1 MLQNSDKPT
10 CIDLILTNRPS
21 YFQQSVFE
29 TGLSD
34 FHMTVAT
41 DLKMGFQKR
50 KPHIVAYRDYTHFD
64 NEKSQTLKIVPQKK
78 ISNALRNLF
87 IAYST
92 NVLLLKK
99 GIPVP
104 MRLPS

>member
-21 YFQQSVFE
+21 YFQQNVFE

-34 FHMTVAT
+34 FHMTVAP

-50 KPHIVAYRDYTHFD
+50 KPHIAAYGDYTHFD
-64 NEKSQTLKIVPQKK
+64 NEKSQTVPQKK
-78 ISNALRNLF
+78 SQML
-87 IAYST
+87 
-92 NVLLLKK
+92 
-99 GIPVP
+99 
-104 MRLPS
+104 